1 LLHAAAVLLCMGYKV
16 GELSNDGALSLEY
29 AHEFYFGSTFVTF
42 VMATVVLSGVGLV
55 LVLCT
60 REVRLIWL

>member
-1 LLHAAAVLLCMGYKV
+1 MGYKV